1 MTTISDLANRDL
13 DPTTDDEV
21 RRMHKKSQFLTLTL
35 VIVGHHFLSLI
46 ATTCS
51 GLSLLCRIFSRA
63 WLGSFSSL
71 NLL

>member
-21 RRMHKKSQFLTLTL
+21 RRLHKKSQFLTLTR
-35 VIVGHHFLSLI
+35 VVVGHHFLSLI

-51 GLSLLCRIFSRA
+51 GLSLAVQNL
-63 WLGSFSSL
+63 WLGKFCSL
-71 NLL
+71 KLF